1 MTRKVKGKYFGTEIN
16 QKWWNRYMKN
26 KMLARGNGTFSY
38 NDNAISFLR
47 LLTKVPIVIEFDKI
61 LDLKIGKWHAGQWGK
76 GRPIIKILWK
86 NNGRLLSSG
95 FSISAE
101 PEEFETVL
109 SELRN
114 ALEPKDKN
122 SI

>member
-1 MTRKVKGKYFGTEIN
+1 
-16 QKWWNRYMKN
+16 MKN
-26 KMLARGNGTFSY
+26 KLLARGNGTFSY
-38 NDNAISFLR
+38 NENAISFLR

-61 LDLKIGKWHAGQWGK
+61 SDFKIGKWHAGQWGK
-76 GRPIIKILWK
+76 GREIIKVLWK
-86 NNGRLLSSG
+86 NNGQLLSSG

-114 ALEPKDKN
+114 ALESKDKN